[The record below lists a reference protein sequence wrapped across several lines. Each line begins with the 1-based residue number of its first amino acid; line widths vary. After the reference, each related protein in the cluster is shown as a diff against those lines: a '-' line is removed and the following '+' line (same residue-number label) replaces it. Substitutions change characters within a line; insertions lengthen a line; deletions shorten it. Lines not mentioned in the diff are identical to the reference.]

1 MSSVAGL
8 IDRSASTDAWGNKWE
23 FTDVAKDR
31 SFIDSLN
38 IRLGIGYGSV
48 NERQMRFPFLLVYD
62 GGILGAVPHFDFY
75 LENQPWYKSAFGY
88 NNWKYYC
95 TYLSMGSQRNE
106 ETAMPIFRVEEV
118 MLNYAEATCELG
130 EFDQSAADQ
139 TINKLR
145 IRANVAPMKVAEINA
160 AFDPKRD
167 LGDPAY
173 PGDYAVNPL
182 LWEIRRERRI
192 ELFSEGFRFDD
203 LRRWKKCHYAL
214 KKKLGMYVKTS
225 DFPAGTKVTIDGG
238 GAEG

>member
-1 MSSVAGL
+1 
-8 IDRSASTDAWGNKWE
+8 IDRSASTDAWGNKWQ
-23 FTDVAKDR
+23 FTEVAKDR

-38 IRLGIGYGSV
+38 IRLGIGYGSAK
-48 NERQMRFPFLLVYD
+48 ERQKTLPFRQGYD

-106 ETAMPIFRVEEV
+106 ETDMPLFRVEEV
-118 MLNYAEATCELG
+118 MLNYAEAMCELG
-130 EFDQSAADQ
+130 EFDQSVADR
-139 TINKLR
+139 TVNKLR
-145 IRANVAPMKVAEINA
+145 SRANVAPMKVAEINDS
-160 AFDPKRD
+160 FDPKRD
-167 LGDPAY
+167 LGNPAY

-214 KKKLGMYVKTS
+214 KKKL
-225 DFPAGTKVTIDGG
+225 
-238 GAEG
+238 